1 MDQSRKRMSKQFA
14 EMEKQMGRMLRNMS
28 LARMT
33 PFQAGSDWVPSA
45 DVYETENEVVICLE
59 ISGIEP
65 ENISVV
71 AEQRSVTVA
80 GDRHFPAIE
89 NASCIHQLEIEHGR
103 FERTLSLP
111 VPVDVAGTSSV
122 YKNGYLLIRL
132 PKLGH
137 KGKITV
143 QVG

>member
-1 MDQSRKRMSKQFA
+1 MDPSRKRVSNQFA

-28 LARMT
+28 LGRMS
-33 PFQAGSDWVPSA
+33 PIPDGNDWVPAA
-45 DVYETENEVVICLE
+45 DVYETEAEVVICLE
-59 ISGIEP
+59 ISGVEP
-65 ENISVV
+65 EDISVV
-71 AEQRSVTVA
+71 AEQRSVTVT
-80 GDRHFPAIE
+80 GHRRFPPVE
-89 NASCIHQLEIEHGR
+89 NASCVHQLEIENGR
-103 FERTLSLP
+103 FERTISLP